1 MATIWVTYAWAD
13 NQTGDVDFVA
23 QELEAAGLK
32 VKLDRWNIKAGVRLW
47 DQIAEFIQSPAQ
59 CDAWLLVATQASL
72 GSEPCREEYAYALDR
87 ALNSRGT
94 TFPVVA
100 LFPATVEQSLI
111 PAGIRTRLYVSL
123 RDPDWKERI
132 VAAAE
137 NRDVNVQRPRIAPY
151 HFAVHRQATPLTGFV
166 IEVRPRAGSWS
177 PFVMAIPIAEKDR
190 VKPHIMHGAPGRV
203 PSVGALFGAGEG
215 TTGDWA
221 FCFAQNE
228 ATPTMSYYIF
238 CSQLPSKLL
247 FGADGGAQYTIE
259 RPDKVGS

>member
-1 MATIWVTYAWAD
+1 MATVWMTYAWAD
-13 NQTGDVDFVA
+13 NQSGDVDFIA
-23 QELEAAGLK
+23 QELETADLR
-32 VKLDRWNIKAGVRLW
+32 VKLDRWSIKAGVRLW

-59 CDAWLLVATQASL
+59 CDAWLLIATQASL

-100 LFPATVEQSLI
+100 LFPATVQQNLI

-137 NRDVNVQRPRIAPY
+137 HRDLNVQRPRIEPY
-151 HFAVHRQATPLTGFV
+151 HFVVHRQAAPSTGFV

-177 PFVMAIPIAEKDR
+177 PFVAAIPVAEKDR
-190 VKPHIMHGAPGRV
+190 VRPNIMHGPPGRV
-203 PSVGALFGAGEG
+203 PFGGSLSLYREGAN
-215 TTGDWA
+215 GDWA

-238 CSQLPSKLL
+238 CSELPSKLL
-247 FGADGGAQYTIE
+247 FGVDGGVQYLIE
-259 RPDKVGS
+259 RPGKVGS

>member
-1 MATIWVTYAWAD
+1 MATVWITYAWDD
-13 NQTGDVDFVA
+13 NKSGDIDFIA

-47 DQIAEFIQSPAQ
+47 NQIEEFIQSPAQ
-59 CDAWLLVATQASL
+59 CDAWLLVATQVSL

-94 TFPVVA
+94 TFPVIA

-123 RDPDWKERI
+123 RDSDWKERI

-137 NRDVNVQRPRIAPY
+137 KRDMTLNRPIVPPY
-151 HFAVHRQATPLTGFV
+151 HLTVHRQTSGATGLV
-166 IEVRPRAGSWS
+166 IEVRPRAGTWS
-177 PFVMAIPIAEKDR
+177 PFVAAISVTEKA
-190 VKPHIMHGAPGRV
+190 KCKLHIMHGPPGRV
-203 PSVGALFGAGEG
+203 PTAGALFGAGEG
-215 TTGDWA
+215 TNGDWT
-221 FCFAQNE
+221 FYFAQNE

-238 CSQLPSKLL
+238 CSELPTRLL
-247 FGADGGAQYTIE
+247 FGADGGVQYTV
-259 RPDKVGS
+259 DMAGK

>member
-1 MATIWVTYAWAD
+1 MATIWITYAWSD
-13 NQTGDVDFVA
+13 NQNGDVDFVA
-23 QELEAAGLK
+23 QELETAGLK

-47 DQIAEFIQSPAQ
+47 DQISEFIQSPIQ
-59 CDAWLLVATQASL
+59 CDGWLLIATQASL

-87 ALNSRGT
+87 ALSSRGT

-100 LFPATVEQSLI
+100 LFPATVEQNLI

-123 RDPDWKERI
+123 KDSDWRERI

-137 NRDVNVQRPRIAPY
+137 NRDLNLQHPHMEPY
-151 HFAVHRQATPLTGFV
+151 HVVVHRQAATGFV

-177 PFVMAIPIAEKDR
+177 PFVAAIPVAEKDR
-190 VKPHIMHGAPGRV
+190 VRPSIMYGPPGRV
-203 PSVGALFGAGEG
+203 PFSGSLSAAGEG
-215 TTGDWA
+215 TNADWA

-238 CSQLPSKLL
+238 CSEPPSKLL
-247 FGADGGAQYTIE
+247 FGVEGGMQYLIE
-259 RPDKVGS
+259 RPGKIRSQ